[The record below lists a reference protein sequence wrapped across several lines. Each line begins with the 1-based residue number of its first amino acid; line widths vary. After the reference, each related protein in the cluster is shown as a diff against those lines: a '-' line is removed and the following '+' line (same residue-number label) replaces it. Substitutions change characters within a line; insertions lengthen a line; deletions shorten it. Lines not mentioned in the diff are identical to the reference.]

1 VIFISGV
8 FAFCGYQI
16 EESTS
21 MNTILLGAQWG
32 DEGKGKVVDR
42 LSESA
47 DYVIRFQGG
56 NNAGHSLWVGGQ
68 KTVLHLIPSGI
79 LHPHTLC
86 IIGEGVVLDPAVFIK
101 EITQLKAANV
111 FESEVDRLRVSER
124 THLILPIQKAVDVA
138 REAKAK
144 GTKAHIGTTGRG
156 IGPAYEAKARRL
168 GLRVIDLFTSD
179 GELAEKL
186 GSLFAEYEHYFTPAE
201 FADLKRETERD
212 LPGFKKILEPLLI
225 DTTSFLR
232 TAYEQKKKCLFE
244 GAQGVMLD
252 LDHGTYPYVTS
263 SFTTSPAAGI
273 GAAYPKL
280 TRSAKVVGIAKAY
293 ITRVGS
299 GDFVS
304 ELNDRW
310 NKGESEICEA
320 IRKAGQEFGATTG
333 RPRRIGWQ
341 DLVALK
347 YAVDVGGID
356 ELSIMKGDV
365 LCGLPEL
372 KGEFKVCV
380 GYEKNGK
387 PVSHFPALASDLS
400 LIKPIYE
407 SIPLW
412 TKATPDDPKFEAYLK
427 LIEKHVGV
435 KVSYVGYGPERE
447 QLLTR

>member
-1 VIFISGV
+1 
-8 FAFCGYQI
+8 
-16 EESTS
+16 

-42 LSESA
+42 LSEDA

-86 IIGEGVVLDPAVFIK
+86 IIGEGVVLDPAVFMK
-101 EITQLKAANV
+101 EVNQLKAANV
-111 FESEVDRLRVSER
+111 FKDEKDRLRVSER
-124 THLILPIQKAVDVA
+124 TQLILPIHRAVDVA

-168 GLRVIDLFTSD
+168 GLRVIDLFTPES
-179 GELAEKL
+179 ELKEKL
-186 GSLFAEYEHYFTPAE
+186 ASLMAEYEHYFTVSE
-201 FADLKRETERD
+201 FDELMRETEIA
-212 LPGFKKILEPLLI
+212 LPIYKKFLQPLLI
-225 DTTSFLR
+225 DTTSFLK

-252 LDHGTYPYVTS
+252 IDHGTYPYVTS
-263 SFTTSPAAGI
+263 SFTTSPAAGV

-280 TRSAKVVGIAKAY
+280 TREARVVGIAKAY

-299 GDFVS
+299 GDFVT
-304 ELNDRW
+304 ELKDQW
-310 NKGESEICEA
+310 FKGEVTIAED
-320 IRKAGQEFGATTG
+320 IRKAGGEFGATTG

-347 YAVDVGGID
+347 YAADVGGID

-365 LCGLPEL
+365 LCDLASL
-372 KGEFKVCV
+372 NGEFKVCV
-380 GYEKNGK
+380 AYELNGK
-387 PVSHFPALASDLS
+387 PVSHFPALASELS

-407 SIPLW
+407 TIPLW
-412 TKATPDDPKFEAYLK
+412 KKATPDDPRFESYLK
-427 LIEKHVGV
+427 LIEKHVGIPV
-435 KVSYVGYGPERE
+435 RYVGYGPERD
-447 QLLTR
+447 QLVKRG

>member
-1 VIFISGV
+1 
-8 FAFCGYQI
+8 
-16 EESTS
+16 

-42 LSESA
+42 LSEKA

-56 NNAGHSLWVGGQ
+56 NNAGHSLWVGRK

-86 IIGEGVVLDPAVFIK
+86 VIGEGVVLDPTVFMK
-101 EITQLKAANV
+101 EIEELKSASV
-111 FESEVDRLRVSER
+111 FQNEKDRLRVSER
-124 THLILPIQKAVDVA
+124 THLILPIHRAVDVA
-138 REAKAK
+138 REARAK

-168 GLRVIDLFTSD
+168 GIRVIDLFTSD
-179 GELAEKL
+179 AELTEKL
-186 GSLFAEYEHYFTPAE
+186 DSLMGEYEHYFSKEE
-201 FADLKRETERD
+201 FADLKRATLAS
-212 LPGFKKILEPLLI
+212 LPGFKNFLEPLLL
-225 DTTSFLR
+225 DVPSFLK
-232 TAYEQKKKCLFE
+232 TAYEQKKACLFE

-252 LDHGTYPYVTS
+252 IDHGTYPYVTS

-280 TRSAKVVGIAKAY
+280 TREARVVGIAKAY

-304 ELNDRW
+304 ELKDQW
-310 NKGESEICEA
+310 HEGETTIAEE

-365 LCGLPEL
+365 LCGLPSL
-372 KGEFKVCV
+372 RGEFKVCV
-380 GYEKNGK
+380 GYEKDGK
-387 PVSHFPALASDLS
+387 SVSHFPALASDLTR
-400 LIKPIYE
+400 IKPIYQT
-407 SIPLW
+407 IPLW
-412 TKATPDDPKFEAYLK
+412 DKATPDDPKFESYLK

-435 KVSYVGYGPERE
+435 PVRYVGYGPERD
-447 QLLTR
+447 QLVQR